1 MAEPGYQEAMETP
14 PPRPVP
20 AALTDEEL
28 AEMDGWT
35 YLGPELVSR
44 LIAALRASRAEV
56 ERLEQHHRE
65 MHDPLA

>member
-1 MAEPGYQEAMETP
+1 MTD
-14 PPRPVP
+14 P

-28 AEMDGWT
+28 AEIEHAAQFQNNGAQ
-35 YLGPELVSR
+35 SIR

-56 ERLEQHHRE
+56 ARLEAHHRE